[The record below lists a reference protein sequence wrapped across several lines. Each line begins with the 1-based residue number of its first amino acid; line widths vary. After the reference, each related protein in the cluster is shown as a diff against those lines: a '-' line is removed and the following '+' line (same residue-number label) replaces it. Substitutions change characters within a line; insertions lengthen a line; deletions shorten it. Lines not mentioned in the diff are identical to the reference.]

1 VTVAIPIRNVFLL
14 FCYAWDQARF
24 GKALF
29 FGTDDPPNFAHL
41 LSRALIEATRQLFRA
56 GVERGY
62 RETEEE
68 VAGVRERI
76 AFTSSLPLIAFQTQR
91 LVCRFSEQSHDTAA
105 NRILKAGLCRL
116 ASVEGLNFGLSSDLR
131 RLSQYMY
138 GVLDISLRP
147 EAFRVIQIHRH
158 TARYDLIL
166 NLCRLI
172 MELGIPSSNGGGLRF
187 ADPLADDALM
197 ARVFEGFVRNFWRLE
212 AEGFAVAPAQ
222 VQIPWDA
229 APETRLHPN
238 LPVMRADILIR
249 TGNRR
254 IIADTKYYREALVQH
269 FSASKL
275 RSGHLYQLLTYL
287 RNDFAAAALPRS
299 EGMLI
304 YPAVATHIDD
314 RFHLEGHDLR
324 VATVDLDQ
332 PWEKIGERMLAL
344 LDAPQ

>member
-1 VTVAIPIRNVFLL
+1 MAAAIPIRNVFLL

-24 GKALF
+24 GKAISV
-29 FGTDDPPNFAHL
+29 GADDPPNFAHL
-41 LSRALIEATRQLFRA
+41 LARALIEATRQLFRV

-76 AFTSSLPLIAFQTQR
+76 ALAPSLPMIARRTQR
-91 LVCRFSEQSHDTAA
+91 LVCRFAEQSHDTAA
-105 NRILKAGLCRL
+105 NRILKAGLNRL
-116 ASVEGLNFGLSSDLR
+116 ASIEGLHSGLSSDLHHLAR
-131 RLSQYMY
+131 YMHD
-138 GVLDISLRP
+138 VADISLRP
-147 EAFRVIQIHRH
+147 EAFRLIQIHRH
-158 TARYDLIL
+158 TSRYDLIL

-172 MELGIPSSNGGGLRF
+172 MDLEVPCTDGHGHRF

-212 AEGFAVAPAQ
+212 AEGFSVKCGQ
-222 VQIPWDA
+222 VEIPWDA
-229 APETRLHPN
+229 TPATRRHRH
-238 LPVMRADILIR
+238 LPVMRADILVR
-249 TGNRR
+249 TVDRR

-275 RSGHLYQLLTYL
+275 RSGHLYQLLAYL
-287 RNDFAAAALPRS
+287 RNDAATGTFPLP

-304 YPAVATHIDD
+304 YPAVAMHLDD
-314 RFHLEGHDLR
+314 RFRLEGHELR

-332 PWEKIGERMLAL
+332 PWEKIGLQMQAL
-344 LDAPQ
+344 LQRPQ